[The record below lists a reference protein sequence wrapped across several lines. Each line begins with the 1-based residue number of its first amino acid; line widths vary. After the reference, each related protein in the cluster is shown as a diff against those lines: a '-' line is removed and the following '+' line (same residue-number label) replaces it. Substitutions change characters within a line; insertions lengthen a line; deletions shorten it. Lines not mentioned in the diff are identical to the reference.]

1 MNVEGNRMLKFI
13 FPFMETT
20 HELLHL
26 NKLSLVQ

>member
-20 HELLHL
+20 HELLDL
-26 NKLSLVQ
+26 DKLR